1 MIKLNHKIQM
11 PKSQKLQKLSVKCG
25 TMLIN
30 PLKIDLKKIIKKTN
44 KLLLKKKPNTLKN
57 MVKLKR
63 KRKEN
68 TTNNDQ

>member
-1 MIKLNHKIQM
+1 M
-11 PKSQKLQKLSVKCG
+11 PKSQKLLKLSVKCG

-30 PLKIDLKKIIKKTN
+30 PLRIDLKKIIKRTN
-44 KLLLKKKPNTLKN
+44 KLLPKKKPNTLKN

-68 TTNNDQ
+68 TTNNDRS

>member
-1 MIKLNHKIQM
+1 M